1 MALAT
6 NSAAAAAAAAAVSGG
21 AASQPRRAPAFL
33 PLKRRSISAIHAADP
48 SKNNG
53 PAVPAAAAASKAS
66 SSAVATPE
74 KKPAAQGKW
83 TVDSWKSK
91 KALQLPEYPNQEEL
105 DSVLKTIETFPPV
118 VFAGEARHLEERLA
132 EAAMGRAFVLQGGDC
147 AESFKEFHANN
158 IRDTF
163 RILLQMGAVLMFGG
177 QVPVVKVPI
186 NPSNPLSISSLHH
199 ANLLDLTRS
208 VPKNFAYAIGR
219 WGGWLASS
227 PSQGPSHSRRGTAL
241 SCRATG
247 ATT

>member
-21 AASQPRRAPAFL
+21 ASSQPRRAAVFL
-33 PLKRRSISAIHAADP
+33 PLKRRTISAIHAADP

-53 PAVPAAAAASKAS
+53 PAVPAAAAAKS
-66 SSAVATPE
+66 SASAVATPE
-74 KKPAAQGKW
+74 KKPAAPGKW
-83 TVDSWKSK
+83 AVDSWKSK

-105 DSVLKTIETFPPV
+105 DTVLKTIETFPPV
-118 VFAGEARHLEERLA
+118 VFAGEARHLEERMA

-177 QVPVVKVPI
+177 QVPVVKVPT
-186 NPSNPLSISSLHH
+186 NTSKPPLNSGHP
-199 ANLLDLTRS
+199 A
-208 VPKNFAYAIGR
+208 
-219 WGGWLASS
+219 
-227 PSQGPSHSRRGTAL
+227 
-241 SCRATG
+241 
-247 ATT
+247 

>member
-6 NSAAAAAAAAAVSGG
+6 NSAAAAAAAAVSGG
-21 AASQPRRAPAFL
+21 AASQPRRAAAFL
-33 PLKRRSISAIHAADP
+33 PLRRRTISAVHAADP
-48 SKNNG
+48 AKSNG
-53 PAVPAAAAASKAS
+53 PAVSAAKAS
-66 SSAVATPE
+66 SAAVATPE

-83 TVDSWKSK
+83 AIDSWKSK

-105 DSVLKTIETFPPV
+105 DAVLKTIETFPPI

-177 QVPVVKVPI
+177 QMPVVKV
-186 NPSNPLSISSLHH
+186 
-199 ANLLDLTRS
+199 
-208 VPKNFAYAIGR
+208 
-219 WGGWLASS
+219 
-227 PSQGPSHSRRGTAL
+227 
-241 SCRATG
+241 
-247 ATT
+247 TTDPN